1 MAASSTPTI
10 RPPLLVGALVA
21 IAVFEQMGTPQLAA
35 DGQVYMGASGQSGG
49 NMEGKETRF
58 GVTDSSLWA
67 AFTTAASNG
76 SVNAMHD
83 SFTPIGGMVPIVLMA
98 LGEVV
103 FGGVGCGLYG
113 MLGFVILTVFIAGLM
128 VGRTP
133 EYLGKK
139 IGPKEMR
146 MAVILCITTPL
157 LILVG
162 AGIMSLDPATANS
175 LNNPGVHGFSEVL
188 YAATSAGGNN
198 GSAFAGFNGNTPL
211 INLVLGFEMLANR
224 FIPIAAVCVL
234 AGSLAVRPKVATS
247 AGTLST
253 SNALFV
259 FLLVLM
265 VLLIGALTMFPA
277 LALGPVAEQ
286 LMMVL

>member
-1 MAASSTPTI
+1 
-10 RPPLLVGALVA
+10 
-21 IAVFEQMGTPQLAA
+21 
-35 DGQVYMGASGQSGG
+35 
-49 NMEGKETRF
+49 
-58 GVTDSSLWA
+58 
-67 AFTTAASNG
+67 
-76 SVNAMHD
+76 
-83 SFTPIGGMVPIVLMA
+83 
-98 LGEVV
+98 
-103 FGGVGCGLYG
+103 
-113 MLGFVILTVFIAGLM
+113 
-128 VGRTP
+128 
-133 EYLGKK
+133 
-139 IGPKEMR
+139 

-175 LNNPGVHGFSEVL
+175 LNNHGVHGFSEVL

>member
-1 MAASSTPTI
+1 
-10 RPPLLVGALVA
+10 
-21 IAVFEQMGTPQLAA
+21 
-35 DGQVYMGASGQSGG
+35 
-49 NMEGKETRF
+49 
-58 GVTDSSLWA
+58 
-67 AFTTAASNG
+67 
-76 SVNAMHD
+76 
-83 SFTPIGGMVPIVLMA
+83 MVPIVLMA

-224 FIPIAAVCVL
+224 GGVRAGRQPGRASQGGDECRHAVHQQCAVRVPARAHGAADRRAHDVPRAC
-234 AGSLAVRPKVATS
+234 AGSRGRTADD
-247 AGTLST
+247 
-253 SNALFV
+253 
-259 FLLVLM
+259 
-265 VLLIGALTMFPA
+265 GALGRRA
-277 LALGPVAEQ
+277 KER
-286 LMMVL
+286 

>member
-1 MAASSTPTI
+1 
-10 RPPLLVGALVA
+10 
-21 IAVFEQMGTPQLAA
+21 
-35 DGQVYMGASGQSGG
+35 
-49 NMEGKETRF
+49 
-58 GVTDSSLWA
+58 
-67 AFTTAASNG
+67 
-76 SVNAMHD
+76 
-83 SFTPIGGMVPIVLMA
+83 
-98 LGEVV
+98 
-103 FGGVGCGLYG
+103 
-113 MLGFVILTVFIAGLM
+113 M

-234 AGSLAVRPKVATS
+234 AGSLAVRPK
-247 AGTLST
+247 LST